1 MNPEFFQYHPVI
13 CIKQHS
19 HLNILDIEAYSH
31 PVVLIEFK
39 IMLMKEKKKKS
50 KGVLSSG
57 ALPQQGPLCEK
68 CAYLEYLWCVF
79 SRVWTESSDSVSLR
93 IQSAY
98 GEIRSR
104 KTPNMDTFH
113 ARPASQVLSGKFFK
127 MFPRIP
133 QRCIQD
139 PVKHL
144 RWKILRKYLAVKSH
158 YYFCKT
164 LHLIGL
170 TEF

>member
-1 MNPEFFQYHPVI
+1 
-13 CIKQHS
+13 
-19 HLNILDIEAYSH
+19 
-31 PVVLIEFK
+31 
-39 IMLMKEKKKKS
+39 
-50 KGVLSSG
+50 
-57 ALPQQGPLCEK
+57 
-68 CAYLEYLWCVF
+68 
-79 SRVWTESSDSVSLR
+79 
-93 IQSAY
+93 
-98 GEIRSR
+98 
-104 KTPNMDTFH
+104 MDTFH

-170 TEF
+170 TEFWMRFCSYSIEHLWEKPIPRTLKRMNARYLGKRGNLTFLIHFFLIFVSFSPPKVNCWIVLGKSSDSN